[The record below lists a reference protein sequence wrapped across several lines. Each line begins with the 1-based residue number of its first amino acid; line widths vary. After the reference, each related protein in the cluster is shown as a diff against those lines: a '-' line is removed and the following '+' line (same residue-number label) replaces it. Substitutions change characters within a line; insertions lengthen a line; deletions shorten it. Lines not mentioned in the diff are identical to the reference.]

1 MAVCRDRNQDRDRN
15 RLGPS
20 DLFAVAPEGIDMGF
34 PDAETIATTLDPV
47 EFPTF
52 ATVEYDP
59 PTPELNDPA
68 AAAREAVGQLP
79 LAELEPGARVAVG
92 LGSRGITDIVTIAR
106 ATIDELRERGIE
118 PVVVPAMGS
127 HGGATPEGQRE
138 TLSGLGLTE
147 EALDCRIDAR
157 MEVKTIGEGED
168 GDGNGT
174 GTGIDEPVH
183 LARAALEADAMLAVN
198 RVKPHTN
205 FDGSVESGLCKMLAV
220 GFGKHRGAQAFHRRA
235 LDRGYVP
242 TITDTVE
249 RIVES
254 TTVLGGIAI
263 VENFHDRTAH
273 VEGMPVDALP
283 GQESTL
289 LECAREYMPTLPFE
303 ELDVL
308 VVDRIG
314 KDVSGAGM
322 DTNVIGRYEVLNA
335 DDPPVPDI
343 DRIVVRGLTEA
354 THGNGQGIGLA
365 DITTVEVLESLD
377 LDQVYTNAL
386 TSSSLSKARL
396 PVALPTDEHA
406 LTAAVSTI
414 GSYDPET
421 VRIAWIS
428 DTGHLS
434 RFRIS
439 EALVAGLPGH
449 GSVTGRERLV
459 FEDGSPRFEDQ

>member
-1 MAVCRDRNQDRDRN
+1 M
-15 RLGPS
+15 
-20 DLFAVAPEGIDMGF
+20 EF
-34 PDAETIATTLDPV
+34 PDAETIAGTLAPV
-47 EFPTF
+47 EFPEF

-59 PTPELNDPA
+59 PTPECDDPA
-68 AAAREAVGQLP
+68 AAAHEAVGDLP
-79 LAELEPGARVAVG
+79 LEDLPAGATVAVG
-92 LGSRGITDIVTIAR
+92 LGSRGITDVVPVAR
-106 ATIDELRERGIE
+106 ATIDELRDRGFD

-138 TLSGLGLTE
+138 TLAGIGLTE
-147 EALDCRIDAR
+147 EALDCPIDAR
-157 MEVKTIGEGED
+157 MEVESVGA
-168 GDGNGT
+168 GN
-174 GTGIDEPVH
+174 EPVY
-183 LARAALEADAMLAVN
+183 LARAALEADAILAVN

-205 FDGSVESGLCKMLAV
+205 FDGPIESGLCKMLAV
-220 GFGKHRGAQAFHRRA
+220 GFGKHRGAQAIHRRA

-242 TITDTVE
+242 VLTDALE
-249 RIVES
+249 RILES

-263 VENFHDRTAH
+263 VENFHDRMAR
-273 VEGMPVDALP
+273 VEGVP
-283 GQESTL
+283 GGRILECESTL
-289 LECAREYMPTLPFE
+289 LELAREEMPTLPFDA
-303 ELDVL
+303 LDVL

-335 DDPPVPDI
+335 DEPGSPEI

-365 DITTVEVLESLD
+365 DLTTVDVLESLD

-406 LTAAVSTI
+406 LTAAVSTT
-414 GSYDPET
+414 GSYDPAEA
-421 VRIAWIS
+421 RIAWIE

-434 RFRIS
+434 RFRVS
-439 EALVAGLPGH
+439 EALAANLPEH
-449 GSVTGRERLV
+449 CSTTRRERLV
-459 FEDGSPRFEDQ
+459 FEDGSPRFEDR